1 MVDLRAYDDDLL
13 ACYRAHLKAK
23 NMLRD
28 ASKKIQ
34 LSASYT
40 LISICKFVFN
50 LIQLI
55 FNCYNHIIGENVLV
69 WVCWTF
75 YISFRPTVST
85 LVLFCGC
92 TCGLV
97 NLYRYL
103 KAGGELLD
111 LLSLLIS
118 LLSPLKEDNLKH
130 NLFPSRDESSRK
142 NKVNKDEMSSKIVM
156 QLEKLD
162 QIRDE
167 YKRTL

>member
-1 MVDLRAYDDDLL
+1 
-13 ACYRAHLKAK
+13 
-23 NMLRD
+23 
-28 ASKKIQ
+28 
-34 LSASYT
+34 
-40 LISICKFVFN
+40 
-50 LIQLI
+50 
-55 FNCYNHIIGENVLV
+55 
-69 WVCWTF
+69 
-75 YISFRPTVST
+75 
-85 LVLFCGC
+85 
-92 TCGLV
+92 
-97 NLYRYL
+97 L